1 MTKQKNKGLPTIFEL
16 VNVTKSFPG
25 VMALDNVSLKIKKGE
40 ILAILGEN
48 GAGKSTLMK
57 IISGLYQPN
66 SGEIRINEEWF
77 KDTTSEIRKLVTT
90 KILNPREGMK
100 LGIGMV
106 YQHFQLVEP
115 FTVVENITLG
125 KEFTYDLPIST
136 RGGTKLS
143 TILINNKLASKHVK
157 ELSEKF
163 GLPINPNSIVED
175 LSVGLKQRVEIL
187 KQLYRDAEL
196 MILDE
201 PTAVLTP
208 SEVVELFKT
217 MNALKKTGKSIIF
230 ISHKLKEPLAIA
242 DRIVVMRNGAMVGEI
257 LPKDATEE
265 ILAEMVVGRKVL
277 QKLDRESFK
286 VEEIVLDVQNLSV
299 YDPISESLAVNN
311 ASFKIHKHQIVGIAG
326 VQGNGQTELADAL
339 IGLRETESG
348 SISFTKQNG
357 EVLDLINKSTLD
369 TLNSGIAYIPEDRT
383 TQGLIL
389 DFQVTENTWLGFHD
403 AYEVNETPGKSD
415 RSKKET
421 SGFSKWLESTK
432 AKLLLPIK
440 RMDKLATSIVD
451 QFEVMTVSIYSKIK
465 NLSGGNQQKVL
476 LGREFAKQPELIIA
490 SQPTRGVDIG
500 VMEKVHQELI
510 NRRANGA
517 GILLISSD
525 LDEVLKLSDYIL
537 VLFDG
542 KIAGQGKID
551 ELTLPQISQL
561 MTTGREVEEL
571 KKEVTN

>member
-16 VNVTKSFPG
+16 VNVTKYFPG
-25 VMALDNVSLKIKKGE
+25 VLALDNVSLKIKKGE

-77 KDTTSEIRKLVTT
+77 KDTTSENRKLVTT

-100 LGIGMV
+100 LGTGMV

-125 KEFTYDLPIST
+125 KEFTHDLPISS
-136 RGGTKLS
+136 RSGNKVS
-143 TILINNKLASKHVK
+143 TILLNNKLGSKHIK

-196 MILDE
+196 LILDE

-242 DRIVVMRNGAMVGEI
+242 DRIVVMRKGALVGEI

-265 ILAEMVVGRKVL
+265 TLAEMVVGRKVL
-277 QKLDRESFK
+277 QKLERESFK

-299 YDPISESLAVNN
+299 YDPISDSLAVNN

-339 IGLRETESG
+339 IGLREIESG
-348 SISFTKQNG
+348 SVFFTKQDG

-369 TLNSGIAYIPEDRT
+369 TLNSGVAYIPEDRT

-389 DFQVTENTWLGFHD
+389 DFQITENTWLGFHN
-403 AYEVNETPGKSD
+403 AYEVIETSGKM
-415 RSKKET
+415 KNET
-421 SGFSKWLESTK
+421 SGFSKWLVSTK

-440 RMDKLATSIVD
+440 RMDKLASSIVD
-451 QFEVMTVSIYSKIK
+451 QFEVTTVSIYSRIK

-476 LGREFAKQPELIIA
+476 LGREFAKLPELIIA

-510 NRRANGA
+510 NRRAEGA

-525 LDEVLKLSDYIL
+525 LDEVLKLSDYLL

-542 KIAGQGKID
+542 KIAGQGNID

-561 MTTGREVEEL
+561 MTTGRASDEI
-571 KKEVTN
+571 KKEVAN

>member
-1 MTKQKNKGLPTIFEL
+1 MTQQKKKGLPTIFEL

-25 VMALDNVSLKIKKGE
+25 VLALDNVSLRIKKGE

-57 IISGLYQPN
+57 IISGLYQPT

-77 KDTTSEIRKLVTT
+77 RDTSSESRNLVTT

-100 LGIGMV
+100 LGTGMV

-125 KEFTYDLPIST
+125 KEFTYNFPISS
-136 RGGTKLS
+136 RGGNKFS
-143 TILINNKLASKHVK
+143 SILMNNKLAIKEIK

-163 GLPINPNSIVED
+163 GLPLNPNSIVED

-196 MILDE
+196 LILDE

-242 DRIVVMRNGAMVGEI
+242 DRIVVMRKGAMVGEI

-265 ILAEMVVGRKVL
+265 VLAEMVVGRKVL

-286 VEEIVLDVQNLSV
+286 SKNIVLDVQNLSV

-311 ASFKIHKHQIVGIAG
+311 ISFKIHKHQIVGIAG
-326 VQGNGQTELADAL
+326 VQGNGQTELANAL
-339 IGLRETESG
+339 VGLRKTESG
-348 SISFTKQNG
+348 SIFFNKQDG
-357 EVLDLINKSTLD
+357 VVLDLINKSTLD
-369 TLNSGIAYIPEDRT
+369 TLNSGVAYIPEDRT

-389 DFQVTENTWLGFHD
+389 DFQITENTWLGFHN
-403 AYEVNETPGKSD
+403 AYKVNENSGKM
-415 RSKKET
+415 KEET
-421 SGFSKWLESTK
+421 SSFIKWLENTK
-432 AKLLLPIK
+432 ARLLLPIK
-440 RMDKLATSIVD
+440 KMDKLANSIVD
-451 QFEVMTVSIYSKIK
+451 QFEVMTVSIYSRVK

-510 NRRANGA
+510 NRRADGA

-542 KIAGQGKID
+542 KIAGHGNID

-561 MTTGREVEEL
+561 MTTGREVEEI
-571 KKEVTN
+571 KKEVTT